1 VLSFIVRLI
10 VNGLAIWVAT
20 ELVDGVTLSGSS
32 TSDDLLTL
40 LLVAVIFA
48 AVNLLIKPIV
58 KLLSLPFYIITLG
71 LFTFIV
77 NAFMLWLTSWIASL
91 FDLPFEVEGF
101 WWEAILGS
109 VVISLVS
116 WVLNLLLP
124 D

>member
-1 VLSFIVRLI
+1 MLSFIVRLI

>member
-1 VLSFIVRLI
+1 MLSFVVRLI

-20 ELVDGVTLSGSS
+20 ELVDGVTLSGES

-48 AVNLLIKPIV
+48 AVNLVIKPIV
-58 KLLSLPFYIITLG
+58 KLLSFPFFVITLG

-101 WWEAILGS
+101 WWEAVLGS